1 MALMKFGVGQAVTR
15 REDDRLLS
23 GRAQFVD
30 DVEFAGALHMVLV
43 RSPYPHARIVAVDV
57 AAARKTPGVAAV
69 FTGADLAA
77 AGVGAFANSPAL
89 RSADGKPMDTPAYT
103 PLATDVVRYVGQ
115 PVLAVVAQSRALA
128 EQVAGELFVDYDP
141 LPAVTGL
148 DAALAADAPPVWP
161 TSASNAVANSR
172 FGDAAACDAAFA
184 RAAHVSRIRID
195 NQRLSPV
202 TLEPRAGAAEID
214 AESGRITVHASS
226 QNPAGFAKGI
236 AGVLKLD
243 PAQVR
248 VRVHAVGGGFGMK
261 AMVHPEDVLCA
272 FAAKTL
278 KRTVRWRATRNEEF
292 QAASHGRD
300 RITDAELALD
310 AEGKIL
316 GLRVRILGNVGAYG
330 TGAGVAINLMIGP
343 KVITGVYH
351 VPALDLQAKAVVTNT
366 NIVGAYRGAGR
377 PESIYT
383 IEPLMD
389 QAAAELQLDP
399 AELRRRNL
407 IPPSAMPYK
416 TPMGETFD
424 SGDFPGLL
432 EKALAASDWSGYA
445 ARTAATKARGLL
457 RGRAVSTF
465 LEWTGAMFEERMKV
479 EVTGDG
485 RVRAY
490 TALQAMGQ
498 GIETSF
504 VQILA
509 ETLQIDAERI
519 EIVQGDSDIGP
530 GLGSMGSRSLYIGG
544 SALLTASNQIIEQG
558 KELASKALE
567 VPAADLDYASGRF
580 RVAGTD
586 LGIDLAHLAAQQ
598 TDARLLADTTQKV
611 SGPSWPNSVHVCEVE
626 IDPTTGELRIDRYST
641 LDDVGRVINP
651 MIVAGQVHGGI
662 AQALGQALMER
673 VVYDADSGQF
683 LTGSFMDYAV
693 PRAEDLPHFSTST
706 DESQPCKVNPLGAKG
721 VGELGT
727 VGATPTVI
735 NAIVDALRPFGVKD
749 ISMPATSERIWRALR
764 DAQLH

>member
-43 RSPYPHARIVAVDV
+43 RSPYPHARIVALDV
-57 AAARKTPGVAAV
+57 AAARKTTGVAAV
-69 FTGADLAA
+69 FTGADLVA

-89 RSADGKPMDTPAYT
+89 RGADGKPMDTPAYT

-115 PVLAVVAQSRALA
+115 PVLAVVARSRALA

-148 DAALAADAPPVWP
+148 DAALAADAPSVWP

-172 FGDAAACDAAFA
+172 FGDAAACDAAFG
-184 RAAHVSRIRID
+184 RAAHVSRLRID

-214 AESGRITVHASS
+214 ADTGRITVHASS

-300 RITDAELALD
+300 QITDAELALD

-366 NIVGAYRGAGR
+366 NIIGAYRGAGR

-383 IEPLMD
+383 IERLMD

-432 EKALAASDWSGYA
+432 DKALKSSDWSGYA
-445 ARTAATKARGLL
+445 ARKAATAAKGLL

-544 SALLTASNQIIEQG
+544 SALQTASNQIIEQG

-626 IDPTTGELRIDRYST
+626 IDPTTGKLRIDRYST

-673 VVYDADSGQF
+673 VVYDADSGQL

-764 DAQLH
+764 DAHRH